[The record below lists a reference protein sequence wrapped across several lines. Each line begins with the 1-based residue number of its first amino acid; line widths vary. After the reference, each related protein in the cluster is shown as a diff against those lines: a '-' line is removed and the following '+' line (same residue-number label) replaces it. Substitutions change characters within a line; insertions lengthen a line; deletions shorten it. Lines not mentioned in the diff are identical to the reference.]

1 MKRKTQRNVNEMKAN
16 LLHVHNQVPV
26 KHSFPIEITQ
36 ESKVSFKDVLAKEQ
50 LTISN
55 HAKTRMEERN
65 ISIDSSKWKQIS
77 DKLQEANEKGVTNSL
92 VFMNDAALLV
102 SVKNNTVITA
112 LNRSE
117 MESKLFTNINGAI
130 VLE

>member
-1 MKRKTQRNVNEMKAN
+1 MKAN
-16 LLHVHNQVPV
+16 LFHVHSQVPV
-26 KHSFPIEITQ
+26 KHSIPTEVKQ
-36 ESKVSFKDVLAKEQ
+36 DKNVSFKDVLAKEQ
-50 LTISN
+50 LTVSN
-55 HAKTRMEERN
+55 HAKARMKERN
-65 ISIDSSKWKQIS
+65 ISIDESTWNQMHE
-77 DKLQEANEKGVTNSL
+77 KLQEANEKGVTDSL

>member
-1 MKRKTQRNVNEMKAN
+1 RKTQRNVNQMKAN
-16 LLHVHNQVPV
+16 LFHVHSQVPV
-26 KHSFPIEITQ
+26 KHSIPTEVKQ
-36 ESKVSFKDVLAKEQ
+36 DKNVSFKDVLAKEQ
-50 LTISN
+50 LTVSN
-55 HAKTRMEERN
+55 HAKARMKERN
-65 ISIDSSKWKQIS
+65 ISIDESTWNQMHE
-77 DKLQEANEKGVTNSL
+77 KLQEANEKGVTDSL